1 MRLPKLTTRR
11 IVILGVVLLLV
22 AGIAAPYLRADQF
35 GGRIRQALEQALGRK
50 IEIGSVR
57 FNLFRGPGFTLRD
70 VVIHDDPALGV
81 EPLAQ
86 VGSIE
91 AQVSLLDLL
100 RGRLVFSG
108 LRLEQ
113 PSVNLVKTAA
123 GPWNF
128 QPLMNQAVTAALPA
142 IAVRGGRLNFK
153 LGNVKTVFYFS
164 NTDLDLSPARTAGD
178 AFDFSFSGEP
188 TRTDRTARGF
198 GTLSGRGRWRAGA
211 SANGTLELDINLEK
225 SSLGELVT
233 LMHGHDVGV
242 HGQVSGQARLRG
254 PASALDVTGTML
266 LADIHRWDLLP
277 PYAEGGPLNFR
288 GKLDLIGQEL
298 LLETSSSG
306 PSALA
311 VRLRASDYL
320 IHPRWVAAVSLNSFP
335 IPPLVDVARHMG
347 ALLASSVQMDG
358 SVLGVVSY
366 SSDTGLQGAIAL
378 NGVSITAAGSAPVR
392 FEEAQLVLDGNRVS
406 FAPASVSLGDR
417 DKALLEFDYM
427 LDTQKLDLKF
437 STDSMSIAALQ
448 SEGGPLPGL
457 AKPSLVAQLRGGNW
471 QGLLRYRAG
480 ADSPGQWSGTIRL
493 EGVSLPLPGLA
504 EPLELRSANVNFQDE
519 ALSADHIQAVSGET
533 EIQGEY
539 TYRPKAVRPHVIS
552 CRIAKLKASELE
564 ALLAPTLR
572 RPRSFLARTL
582 RLQRAPAPDW
592 LAARRMEGT
601 VEIGTLS
608 LAGETFDSVRLKF
621 FWDGPVLD
629 VPRFQAR
636 VEGGAVDGYLS
647 ADFRGS
653 APVYKVAARVDSVD
667 WRGGK
672 LEGDGSLAT
681 SGLGEDL
688 YWNLRAEG
696 WFRSLSPKLGEN
708 LDFRALSGAWDLRWD
723 RRQPRLQLSG
733 LRLSDGQD
741 TYTGQGDTLED
752 QQLQLDFSQG
762 EKRLRFTGSLKPIR
776 LEPVENR

>member
-1 MRLPKLTTRR
+1 MRRPKFTTRR
-11 IVILGVVLLLV
+11 AVILGVLLLLA

-57 FNLFRGPGFTLRD
+57 FNLFLGPGFTLRD
-70 VVIHDDPALGV
+70 VVIHDDPAVGI

-100 RGRLVFSG
+100 RGRLAFSS

-123 GPWNF
+123 GAWNF
-128 QPLMNQAVTAALPA
+128 QPLINQAITAALPA

-164 NTDLDLSPARTAGD
+164 NTDLDLRPARTPGD
-178 AFDFSFSGEP
+178 AFDLSFSGEP

-198 GTLSGRGRWRAGA
+198 GTLSGRGSWRPGS
-211 SANGTLELDINLEK
+211 SANGSLELDLNLEK

-233 LMHGHDVGV
+233 LMHGQDIGV
-242 HGQVSGQARLRG
+242 HGQVSGQAKLRG
-254 PASALDVTGTML
+254 PASALDVTGTL
-266 LADIHRWDLLP
+266 LLGDIHRWDLLP
-277 PYAEGGPLNFR
+277 PYAAGGPLNFR
-288 GKLDLIGQEL
+288 GKLDLIGQDL
-298 LLETSSSG
+298 LLETVPG

-320 IHPRWVAAVSLNSFP
+320 VHPRWVAAVSLNRFP

-347 ALLASSVQMDG
+347 ALLAGSVQTDG
-358 SVLGVVSY
+358 SVFGVVSY

-378 NGVSITAAGSAPVR
+378 NGVSIAAAGSAPVR
-392 FEEAQLVLDGNRVS
+392 FDEAQLVLDGNRVS

-417 DKALLEFDYM
+417 DKALLEFDYT
-427 LDTQKLDLKF
+427 LDTQKLDLKL

-457 AKPSLVAQLRGGNW
+457 AKPSFVAQLRGGNW
-471 QGLLRYRAG
+471 QGLLRYRPG
-480 ADSPGQWSGTIRL
+480 ADSPGQWSGAIRL
-493 EGVSLPLPGLA
+493 EGVSLPLPGFA
-504 EPLELRSANVNFQDE
+504 QPLELLSANLSFQDD
-519 ALSADHIQAVSGET
+519 ALLADHIRAVFGET

-552 CRIAKLKASELE
+552 CRIAKLRASELE

-572 RPRSFLARTL
+572 RPQSFLARTL
-582 RLQRAPAPDW
+582 RFQRAPAPDW
-592 LAARRMEGT
+592 LAARRLEGA
-601 VEIGTLS
+601 VEIGTLT
-608 LAGETFDSVRLKF
+608 LAGETFESVSLKF

-636 VEGGAVDGYLS
+636 VEGGSVDGYLS
-647 ADFRGS
+647 ADFRGP
-653 APVYKVAARVDSVD
+653 APVYQVAARVDSVD

-696 WFRSLSPKLGEN
+696 WFHSSSPKLGEN
-708 LDFRALSGAWDLRWD
+708 LDFRALSGAWDLRWE
-723 RRQPRLQLSG
+723 RKQPRLQLTG
-733 LRLSDGQD
+733 LRLSAGQD
-741 TYTGQGDTLED
+741 TYTGQGASLDD

-776 LEPVENR
+776 LEPAENR